1 MSVSP
6 EKNSEGLVTWSIY
19 SEGNKISDSFELVS
33 ILVRKEVNRIGR
45 ATLIFEAGDMPRKEI
60 PESDDD
66 TFAPGKKIRIEA
78 GYQSNEKSI
87 FEGIVVTHNLE
98 IPENG
103 STTLQI
109 ECADYLLSATL
120 SRKNKLFEQ
129 KKDSDIIKEILGT
142 YPGLS
147 ISVDATTYTH
157 PELVQY
163 YASDWDFICSRA
175 DANGLLVISDGKTVK
190 ISKPNVSAAA
200 VLNVTYGSDL
210 ISFRGELQT
219 TGQTTGVDAYAWDI
233 ATQDMIKAA
242 SAKPTLNNQ
251 GDKTSAALSEAIGGD
266 RQAIQTESY
275 GDTSQLQAW
284 ADAQALR
291 AGLARIRGEIKF
303 QGSSLAVP
311 GCLITLA
318 GLGKRFNGD
327 AYIGMVEHEI
337 TDGEWLTTA
346 GMGIDLE
353 LATQNTD
360 VVTPPASGLLPG
372 IEGLHI
378 GVVKKIDGDP
388 EKEYR
393 IQVEIPLLNSDKNI
407 VWARLSN
414 FWSSNNYG
422 AFFIPYVGD
431 EVVLGFLNNDPT
443 YPVVLGSMYS
453 SSNLSPLEIDTKNP
467 KQFLQSKSGLKF
479 ELDDGNKIITVQTSA
494 SNKMVLSDKDKSIS
508 ITDQNGNKI
517 ELSSSGILIEASKGV
532 TIKSGTETSIQAG
545 TNGNFNAKTSL
556 TLKSVNIEAS
566 ADAGFTAKGNATAE
580 LSAAGQTTV
589 KGAIVMI
596 N

>member
-6 EKNSEGLVTWSIY
+6 EKNSEGLVTWSVY
-19 SEGNKISDSFELVS
+19 SEGSKIRDSFELVS

-66 TFAPGKKIRIEA
+66 TFAPGKEIRIEA
-78 GYQSNEKSI
+78 GYQSHEKSI
-87 FEGIVVTHNLE
+87 FEGIVVTHNLD

-103 STTLQI
+103 SATLQI
-109 ECADYLLSATL
+109 ECADYLLPATL

-129 KKDSDIIKEILGT
+129 KTDGDIIKEILGT

-147 ISVDATTYTH
+147 ATVDATTYTH

-175 DANGLLVISDGKTVK
+175 DANGLLVIPDGKTVK
-190 ISKPNVSAAA
+190 VSKPNVSVSS
-200 VLNVTYGSDL
+200 VLYVTYGDNL

-219 TGQTTGVDAYAWDI
+219 TDQTTGVDAYAWDI
-233 ATQDMIKAA
+233 ATQNMIKAA

-251 GDKTSAALSEAIGGD
+251 GDQTAAALSEAIGGD
-266 RQAIQTESY
+266 RWEVQTESY

-337 TDGEWLTTA
+337 ADGEWLTTA
-346 GMGIDLE
+346 GMGIDPE

-378 GVVKKIDGDP
+378 GIVKKIDDDP
-388 EKEYR
+388 GKEYR

-443 YPVVLGSMYS
+443 YPVILGSMYS
-453 SSNLSPLEIDTKNP
+453 SANLSPMQIDAKNP
-467 KQFLQSKSGLKF
+467 KQFIQSKSGLKF
-479 ELDDGNKIITVQTSA
+479 ELDDENKVITVQTPA

-517 ELSSSGILIEASKGV
+517 ELSGSGILIEASKGV
-532 TIKSGTETSIQAG
+532 TIKSGTETSIKAG
-545 TNGNFNAKTSL
+545 TTGSFNAETSL
-556 TLKSVNIEAS
+556 ALKSVNIEAT

>member
-6 EKNSEGLVTWSIY
+6 EKNSEGLVTCSIY
-19 SEGNKISDSFELVS
+19 SSNSKISDSFELVS
-33 ILVRKEVNRIGR
+33 ILVRKEINRIGR
-45 ATLIFEAGDMPRKEI
+45 ATLVFEAGNMPQKEI

-66 TFAPGKKIRIEA
+66 TFAPGKEIRIEV
-78 GYQSNEKSI
+78 GYQSDEKSI
-87 FEGIVVTHNLE
+87 FEGIVITHNLD
-98 IPENG
+98 IPEDG
-103 STTLQI
+103 PTTLQI
-109 ECADYLLSATL
+109 ECSDYLLPATL
-120 SRKNKLFEQ
+120 NRKNKLFEQ
-129 KKDSDIIKEILGT
+129 QKDSDIIKEILGA
-142 YPGLS
+142 YSGLTVT
-147 ISVDATTYTH
+147 VDATTFTH

-163 YASDWDFICSRA
+163 YSSDWDFVCSRA

-190 ISKPNVSAAA
+190 IAKPAVSASA
-200 VLNVTYGSDL
+200 VLSVTYGSDL

-219 TGQTTGVDAYAWDI
+219 TDQTIGVDAYAWDI
-233 ATQDMIKAA
+233 ATQAMIKSA
-242 SAKPTLNNQ
+242 SAKPTLNSQ
-251 GDKTSAALSEAIGGD
+251 GDQTSSALAESIKGD
-266 RQAIQTESY
+266 RWEVQTESY

-337 TDGEWLTTA
+337 RDGEWLTTA
-346 GMGIDLE
+346 GMGVDPE

-372 IEGLHI
+372 IEGLHV
-378 GVVKKIDGDP
+378 GVVKKIDEDP
-388 EKEYR
+388 GKEYR
-393 IQVEIPLLNSDKNI
+393 IQVEIPLLNADKNL

-414 FWSSNNYG
+414 FWSSKSYG
-422 AFFIPYVGD
+422 AFFIPNIGD

-443 YPVVLGSMYS
+443 YPVILGSLYS
-453 SSNLSPLEIDTKNP
+453 SSNTAPLEIDKKNP

-479 ELDDGNKIITVQTSA
+479 EMDDENKIITVQTPA

-517 ELSSSGILIEASKGV
+517 ELSSSGILIEAAKAV
-532 TIKSGTETSIQAG
+532 TIKSGTETGIKAG
-545 TNGNFNAKTSL
+545 TSGSFNAATSL
-556 TLKSVNIEAS
+556 ALKSTNIEAT